1 MPVGLGG
8 GVGLLREGR
17 VIDGLFLLHIGASMA
32 FMALLGSG
40 VVTLRLRTARV
51 VVLVLLAVFV
61 LLFLLVLGQGAA
73 NAPG

>member
-1 MPVGLGG
+1 MG
-8 GVGLLREGR
+8 
-17 VIDGLFLLHIGASMA
+17 

-61 LLFLLVLGQGAA
+61 LLFLLAILNGVA
-73 NAPG
+73 NAPE